1 MSATEQSSSGSV
13 AIKILGQEYRLK
25 SEADPEHLQT
35 VASYVDSVL
44 RELTHNTPDTQDAAI
59 LAALNI
65 ASELLRI
72 RKAHEIVSRARIQA
86 LIDFVDSA

>member
-1 MSATEQSSSGSV
+1 MSESEQAPAGPV
-13 AIKILGQEYRLK
+13 AIKILGHEYRLK
-25 SEADPEHLQT
+25 SESDPDHLQT

-44 RELTHNTPDTQDAAI
+44 RELIRSTPDTQDAAI

-72 RKAHEIVSRARIQA
+72 RKTHEIVSRARIQG